1 MSEGI
6 KEIISIIKDIK
17 EEYPDAS
24 EEEIKK
30 AIIDFVDSILT
41 NLLKIVSEIEL
52 PSLKDLRI
60 SSRKDL
66 YRQARFQVKTEK
78 LREDRSTTELV
89 RMLTT
94 IQENFSDRGLKE
106 DANKFTK
113 HIKDIE
119 EASITKKEALMY
131 IDSDL
136 SEIIK
141 REETS
146 EEDRSR
152 TTKKLEELGEDAN
165 E

>member
-6 KEIISIIKDIK
+6 KEIISIIK

-24 EEEIKK
+24 EGEIKK
-30 AIIDFVDSILT
+30 AIIDFVNS
-41 NLLKIVSEIEL
+41 NLSKIVAEIEL

-60 SSRKDL
+60 SSRKEL
-66 YRQARFQVKTEK
+66 YRQARSQVKTEK
-78 LREDRSTTELV
+78 LREDRSKTELV
-89 RMLTT
+89 RTLTA

-136 SEIIK
+136 SSIIQQ
-141 REETS
+141 EE
-146 EEDRSR
+146 
-152 TTKKLEELGEDAN
+152 
-165 E
+165 

>member
-1 MSEGI
+1 MSERI
-6 KEIISIIKDIK
+6 KEKISIIK

-24 EEEIKK
+24 EEKK
-30 AIIDFVDSILT
+30 AIIYFVNS
-41 NLLKIVSEIEL
+41 N
-52 PSLKDLRI
+52 LRI

-66 YRQARFQVKTEK
+66 YRQARSQVKTEK
-78 LREDRSTTELV
+78 RREDRSTTELV

-113 HIKDIE
+113 YIKDIE
-119 EASITKKEALMY
+119 EASIIKKEALMY

-152 TTKKLEELGEDAN
+152 TTRKLEELGEDAN

>member
-1 MSEGI
+1 MSEEI
-6 KEIISIIKDIK
+6 KEIISIIK

-30 AIIDFVDSILT
+30 AIIDFVNS
-41 NLLKIVSEIEL
+41 NLSEIVAEIEL

-60 SSRKDL
+60 SSRKEM
-66 YRQARFQVKTEK
+66 YRQARSQVKSEK
-78 LREDRSTTELV
+78 LREDRSKTELV
-89 RMLTT
+89 YMLTA
-94 IQENFSDRGLKE
+94 IQEKFSDRGLKE
-106 DANKFTK
+106 DANIFTK

-119 EASITKKEALMY
+119 EASLTKKEALTY
-131 IDSDL
+131 VDSDL
-136 SEIIK
+136 SEMIK

-152 TTKKLEELGEDAN
+152 TTRKLEELGEDAN

>member
-30 AIIDFVDSILT
+30 AIIDFVNS
-41 NLLKIVSEIEL
+41 NLSKIVAEIEL

-60 SSRKDL
+60 SSRKEL
-66 YRQARFQVKTEK
+66 YRQARSQVKTEK
-78 LREDRSTTELV
+78 LREDRSKTELV
-89 RMLTT
+89 RTLTA

-136 SEIIK
+136 SEMIK